1 MILFIYLLY
10 YINDKKVTRR
20 LNKIV
25 KLIRTKNL
33 TIHDFGCGC
42 KVFLCTKKA
51 LAFKNECFSSYL

>member
-1 MILFIYLLY
+1 MT
-10 YINDKKVTRR
+10 KKVTRR